1 MWIKSEL
8 ELEHDILSEFL
19 WKPSHLLIPSLLPHS
34 LMKITQYSLKCPK
47 QQWRHI
53 FVLSLSIIIK
63 QLHSYK
69 RTAYI
74 RQSLVNSCHVIYH
87 YVAHASTSYIY
98 RGEWSYLKADSFST
112 PDLSILIERHHCF
125 RILSRYCIRSVW
137 SIKPSLP
144 KVMHRFWASD
154 LLS

>member
-1 MWIKSEL
+1 M

-19 WKPSHLLIPSLLPHS
+19 WKPSHLLIPSLLSHS
-34 LMKITQYSLKCPK
+34 LMKITQNSLKCPK
-47 QQWRHI
+47 QQRRHI

-63 QLHSYK
+63 PFHSYK
-69 RTAYI
+69 STAYI
-74 RQSLVNSCHVIYH
+74 RQSLVNSCHVVYH
-87 YVAHASTSYIY
+87 YVAHPSTSHNYK
-98 RGEWSYLKADSFST
+98 RDWTYLNADSFST

-144 KVMHRFWASD
+144 KVMHRF
-154 LLS
+154 